1 MPSYKLGY
9 WLRVFVDAPDRE
21 AACRTRLSVDAVSYS
36 GGSVSDIEFEFEHVS
51 EFDEAGREISR
62 WDQVGEI
69 EPYSFSPEL
78 GNTYT

>member
-36 GGSVSDIEFEFEHVS
+36 GDSVTDIEFEFEHVS
-51 EFDEAGREISR
+51 EFDEGREIVR
-62 WDQVGEI
+62 CDQDGEI
-69 EPYSFSPEL
+69 EPDSSDPEF
-78 GNTYT
+78 GNVYT

>member
-36 GGSVSDIEFEFEHVS
+36 GDSVSGIEFEFEHVS
-51 EFDEAGREISR
+51 EFDEEGREIGR
-62 WDQVGEI
+62 WDQDGEI
-69 EPYSFSPEL
+69 EPDSSDPEF
-78 GNTYT
+78 GNT